1 MAHGATLSGIGAGGE
16 AGPSGAPSAEAI
28 RAQVHH
34 IASSEGFARSE
45 RLKRFLGYIVEETL
59 AGRGNQI
66 KAYTIAMG
74 VCDRDERF
82 DSRLDPIV
90 RIEAGRLRRALQHYY
105 LTVGRAD
112 PIVID
117 MPKGGYH
124 PSFSQ
129 RPVDPV
135 APAAEIPSVPS
146 AVPALAVP
154 DEHEGT
160 WFGLLWPWRRAA
172 LLRAATI
179 AAAVLVLAGA
189 WLQYELRR
197 PAVQELA
204 ATAPAAAPRQKMP
217 MTRGPWV
224 VVLPFENLSGDSAQ
238 DYFAQGLNEDLT
250 RHLSQHADLVV
261 RPVALGFAMRG
272 DGASQSPDN
281 PTGVTF
287 VIRGSVR
294 HAVDKVRVSV
304 QLYDAQSSVS
314 LWSQTYDRIQ
324 SVENFVELQDEI
336 ARALVTKLT
345 GSMGVITQSMLARLA
360 SGNFP
365 EGLGTYECTLRQY
378 RFWRTWEAADHLA
391 LRACLERAVADYPDY
406 ARGWSALTYVYLD
419 EYRHGYGGGNGETEH
434 LRRAVAAARRAVEL
448 DRASVPAREALSIS
462 LYYARDFARSFAISD
477 ALTEQYPTDLAMAA
491 RIARRI
497 AFAGDGRWQEGM
509 ARFYEVKARTPNPP
523 GWYFAI
529 SALDAYRRGDD
540 LKALTEAQQVD
551 SSGFILRPMV
561 LTMIYGQ
568 LGMQAEAQSA
578 LDELRRLAP
587 RFVDDP
593 RKWVSRVTF
602 DPELFVRMMDG
613 LRKAGLNLTPRYEE
627 ADR

>member
-1 MAHGATLSGIGAGGE
+1 MAQGATLAGIGAGTE
-16 AGPSGAPSAEAI
+16 AGRSGAPSAEAI
-28 RAQVHH
+28 RAQVDH

-105 LTVGRAD
+105 LTTGRAD
-112 PIVID
+112 PVVID

-129 RPVDPV
+129 RPV
-135 APAAEIPSVPS
+135 AAAV
-146 AVPALAVP
+146 AVPEPHPTPPVLSEVR
-154 DEHEGT
+154 DGT
-160 WFGLLWPWRRAA
+160 WLDLLWPWRRAS
-172 LLRAATI
+172 LLRAAAI
-179 AAAVLVLAGA
+179 AAAILILAGA
-189 WLQYELRR
+189 WLQHELRR

-204 ATAPAAAPRQKMP
+204 ATAPAAAPPQKMQ

-224 VVLPFENLSGDSAQ
+224 VVLPFENLSGDPAQ
-238 DYFAQGLNEDLT
+238 DYFAQGLNEDLA

-261 RPVALGFAMRG
+261 RPIALGFSTRG
-272 DGASQSPDN
+272 DGDSQSPDN
-281 PTGVTF
+281 PVGVTF

-324 SVENFVELQDEI
+324 SAENFVELQDEI
-336 ARALVTKLT
+336 ARALVVKLT
-345 GSMGVITQSMLARLA
+345 GSMGVITEAMLTRLA
-360 SGNFP
+360 AGDFP
-365 EGLGTYECTLRQY
+365 DGLGTYECSLRQY
-378 RFWRTWEAADHLA
+378 RYWRTWAAPDHLA

-406 ARGWSALTYVYLD
+406 GRGWSALTYVHLD
-419 EYRHGYGGGNGETEH
+419 EYRFGYGGGNGETEH

-477 ALTEQYPTDLAMAA
+477 ALAEQHPTDLAMAA

-509 ARFYEVKARTPNPP
+509 ARFYDVKARTPNPP
-523 GWYFAI
+523 GWYFVVT
-529 SALDAYRRGDD
+529 ALDAYRRGDD
-540 LKALTEAQQVD
+540 RMALREVQQVD
-551 SSGFILRPMV
+551 VPGFILRPMV
-561 LTMIYGQ
+561 LAMIYGQ

-578 LDELRRLAP
+578 LDEVRRLAP
-587 RFVDDP
+587 RFADEP
-593 RKWVSRVTF
+593 RKWVSRMTF
-602 DPELFVRMMDG
+602 DQELFVRMMDG
-613 LRKAGLNLTPRYEE
+613 LRKAGLDLTPLSAE